1 MLETRDLQIILNWKI
16 SLPIYRHQ
24 YYAKQ
29 DFSSKVINRLKSVN
43 FRMNHDLVTNR
54 TLDTTSNILNI
65 DANILELLIHNFEFN
80 FS

>member
-1 MLETRDLQIILNWKI
+1 MPL
-16 SLPIYRHQ
+16 
-24 YYAKQ
+24 
-29 DFSSKVINRLKSVN
+29 V
-43 FRMNHDLVTNR
+43 MNQNLVTNR